1 MDKRII
7 YIILAFIISSCAKED
22 YIKYDTAQKDGVYLD
37 YTAAT
42 DSVFFNFGFDS
53 INEYTIQVIC
63 KVMGVPKPYDR
74 KISIKMYNN
83 KYANATFIAAKDAY
97 YLVPS
102 QVIIPKDSVSVS
114 IPVKLKRDIEL
125 ETTRAI
131 ITLKLENSDD
141 FDVRGHSEYTVTFD
155 DKLPATPVWW
165 TTYNYGAFTKLKGQL
180 FFKYFW
186 DMEKENKA
194 IYDIIVA
201 KWGKNLDKKPNS
213 YGDSPLNVY
222 RITFMK
228 YVQQK
233 MWDYSQANPQL
244 NLGISKPSFL

>member
-7 YIILAFIISSCAKED
+7 YILLAFIISSCAKEN
-22 YIKYDTAQKDGVYLD
+22 YIKYDTTQKDGVYLD

-42 DSVFFNFGFDS
+42 DSVFYNFGFDS
-53 INEYTIQVIC
+53 IEEYTILVSC
-63 KVMGVPKPYDR
+63 KVMGVPKPFDR
-74 KISIKMYNN
+74 KINIKMVNN
-83 KYANATFIAAKDAY
+83 KYANTTFIAAKDTY
-97 YLVPS
+97 YSVPS
-102 QVIIPKDSVSVS
+102 QVTIPKDSVKVS

-131 ITLKLENSDD
+131 ITLQLEKSDD
-141 FDVRGHSEYTVTFD
+141 FDIRGYSEYTVTFD
-155 DKLPATPVWW
+155 DKLPATPAWW

-186 DMEKENKA
+186 EMERDNKGT
-194 IYDIIVA
+194 YDIIVVR
-201 KWGKNLDKKPNS
+201 WGKNLNILPNS
-213 YGDSPLNVY
+213 GSNSPMTIY
-222 RITFMK
+222 RVTFMK

-233 MWDYSQANPQL
+233 MWEYSQANPQL

>member
-22 YIKYDTAQKDGVYLD
+22 YIKYDTTQKDGVYLD

-53 INEYTIQVIC
+53 MEEYTVLVSC
-63 KVMGVPKPYDR
+63 KIMGVPKPFDR
-74 KISIKMYNN
+74 KIAIKMVNE
-83 KYANATFIAAKDAY
+83 KYANTSFIAAKDKY
-97 YLVPS
+97 YSVPL
-102 QVIIPKDSVSVS
+102 QVTIPKDSVKIS
-114 IPVKLKRDIEL
+114 IPVKLKRDVEL

-131 ITLKLENSDD
+131 ITLQLEKSED

-155 DKLPATPVWW
+155 DKLPATPIWW

-186 DMEKENKA
+186 EMEKENKGT
-194 IYDIIVA
+194 YDIIVNR
-201 KWGKNLDKKPNS
+201 WGKNLDKKPNS
-213 YGDSPLNVY
+213 YADSPLNVY
-222 RITFMK
+222 RISFMK
-228 YVQQK
+228 YVQLK
-233 MWDYSQANPQL
+233 MWEYSQVNPNL
-244 NLGISKPSFL
+244 NLGISKPTFS

>member
-22 YIKYDTAQKDGVYLD
+22 YIKYDTTQKDGVYLD

-53 INEYTIQVIC
+53 IEEYTILVNC
-63 KVMGVPKPYDR
+63 KVMGVPKSFDR
-74 KISIKMYNN
+74 KITIKMVNDRH
-83 KYANATFIAAKDAY
+83 ANATFIAAKEKY
-97 YLVPS
+97 YTVPL
-102 QVIIPKDSVSVS
+102 QVTIPKDSVKVS

-125 ETTRAI
+125 ETSRAI
-131 ITLKLENSDD
+131 ITLQLEKSED
-141 FDVRGHSEYTVTFD
+141 FDVRGHSEFTVTFD

-165 TTYNYGAFTKLKGQL
+165 TTYDYGAFTKLKGQL

-186 DMEKENKA
+186 EMEKENKGT
-194 IYDIIVA
+194 YDIIVA
-201 KWGKNLDKKPNS
+201 RWGKNLDITPNS
-213 YGDSPLNVY
+213 GSSSPKNVY
-222 RITFMK
+222 RVTFMK

-233 MWDYSQANPQL
+233 MWVYSQANPEL
-244 NLGISKPSFL
+244 NLGIVKPTFS